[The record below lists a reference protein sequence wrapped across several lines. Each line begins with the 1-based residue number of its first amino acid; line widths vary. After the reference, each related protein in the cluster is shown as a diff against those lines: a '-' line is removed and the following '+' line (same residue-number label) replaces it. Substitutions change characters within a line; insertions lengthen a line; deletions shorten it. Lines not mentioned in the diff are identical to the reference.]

1 MARFSLIRTVVL
13 ALAVG
18 FVAAQGCAKQG
29 EGERCEP
36 LAARNTDCDDGLICV
51 PGEQLLETVVAST
64 DSKTDF
70 GRCCPP
76 EGEAISDSRCARA
89 GSLSGS
95 GGSAGSTSSGAGA
108 GGEPGSSGGGGEPA
122 VAGAGGDV
130 SSGGV
135 PGAGAGGTPAEG
147 GAGGTPA
154 EGGAGGAVGGQ
165 GGALSGA
172 GGA

>member
-1 MARFSLIRTVVL
+1 MARFSLIRNVVL

-51 PGEQLLETVVAST
+51 PGDQLLDNVVAST

-95 GGSAGSTSSGAGA
+95 GGSSGSSSSGA

-135 PGAGAGGTPAEG
+135 PSSGGAGGTPAEG

-154 EGGAGGAVGGQ
+154 EGGAGGALGGQ
-165 GGALSGA
+165 GGNLSGA